1 MCLVLSSQRYWL
13 RDSAWRPKT
22 AAGADGGGPCSR
34 GPCPPARRSERA
46 RPWSA
51 LGLASARS
59 AAPDGHARE
68 QVRRDAVPTAR
79 ASKGCARTRSPW
91 RTEGHA
97 REQVRTDAVPTALA
111 SKGKGR
117 RGLASELGA
126 KEPPWPPVTLLL
138 TCVDARFHR
147 WLRPVSLSSRRRH
160 VSRTVTD
167 GRAPEGAREV
177 TELHLSAGEEPDGRR
192 WTAAL
197 CARIAPPTLPV
208 LASAAFPLLRRL
220 LPSFSDSDEM
230 QKTNALNETEV
241 STPEGWI
248 YFDGCAKSVRSY
260 LKIADVI

>member
-1 MCLVLSSQRYWL
+1 MHGGQR
-13 RDSAWRPKT
+13 RQQEPT
-22 AAGADGGGPCSR
+22 AAALARPRPRLRAQRSPGRPCSR
-34 GPCPPARRSERA
+34 AGAQGHGPHGAGVQR
-46 RPWSA
+46 
-51 LGLASARS
+51 
-59 AAPDGHARE
+59 
-68 QVRRDAVPTAR
+68 
-79 ASKGCARTRSPW
+79 
-91 RTEGHA
+91 
-97 REQVRTDAVPTALA
+97 VRTDAVPMAHRGPRSRAGAQGRGPTARA

-117 RGLASELGA
+117 RGLASELGV

-208 LASAAFPLLRRL
+208 LASSAFPLLRRL

-230 QKTNALNETEV
+230 RKTNALNETEV

>member
-1 MCLVLSSQRYWL
+1 MAAKDGSRSRRRRPLLARPLPAGTEERARTALARPRPRLRAQRSPG
-13 RDSAWRPKT
+13 R
-22 AAGADGGGPCSR
+22 PCSR
-34 GPCPPARRSERA
+34 AGAQGR
-46 RPWSA
+46 
-51 LGLASARS
+51 G
-59 AAPDGHARE
+59 
-68 QVRRDAVPTAR
+68 PTAR
-79 ASKGCARTRSPW
+79 
-91 RTEGHA
+91 
-97 REQVRTDAVPTALA
+97 A

-117 RGLASELGA
+117 RGLASELGV

-138 TCVDARFHR
+138 TCVDAHFHR

-197 CARIAPPTLPV
+197 CAGIAPPTLPV

>member
-1 MCLVLSSQRYWL
+1 MAAKDGSRSR
-13 RDSAWRPKT
+13 RRRPLL
-22 AAGADGGGPCSR
+22 ARPLPAGTE
-34 GPCPPARRSERA
+34 ERA
-46 RPWSA
+46 RTA
-51 LGLASARS
+51 LARPRPRLRAQRS
-59 AAPDGHARE
+59 PGRPRSRAGAQGRG
-68 QVRRDAVPTAR
+68 PTAR
-79 ASKGCARTRSPW
+79 
-91 RTEGHA
+91 
-97 REQVRTDAVPTALA
+97 A

-117 RGLASELGA
+117 RGLASELGV

-138 TCVDARFHR
+138 TCVDAHFHR

-167 GRAPEGAREV
+167 SRAPEGAREV

-230 QKTNALNETEV
+230 RKTNALNETEV

>member
-46 RPWSA
+46 RPWRA
-51 LGLASARS
+51 LGLASARG
-59 AAPDGHARE
+59 AAPD
-68 QVRRDAVPTAR
+68 
-79 ASKGCARTRSPW
+79 
-91 RTEGHA
+91 GHA

-111 SKGKGR
+111 SKVKGR
-117 RGLASELGA
+117 RGLASELGV

-138 TCVDARFHR
+138 TCVDARFHW

-167 GRAPEGAREV
+167 SRAPEGAREV

-197 CARIAPPTLPV
+197 CAPDRSPHPPGSCFGRFSFAKAPSPFV
-208 LASAAFPLLRRL
+208 L
-220 LPSFSDSDEM
+220 
-230 QKTNALNETEV
+230 
-241 STPEGWI
+241 
-248 YFDGCAKSVRSY
+248 
-260 LKIADVI
+260 

>member
-1 MCLVLSSQRYWL
+1 M
-13 RDSAWRPKT
+13 
-22 AAGADGGGPCSR
+22 AAKDGSR
-34 GPCPPARRSERA
+34 SRRQ
-46 RPWSA
+46 RPWRA
-51 LGLASARS
+51 LSLASARG
-59 AAPDGHARE
+59 AAPD
-68 QVRRDAVPTAR
+68 
-79 ASKGCARTRSPW
+79 
-91 RTEGHA
+91 GHA

-197 CARIAPPTLPV
+197 CAPDRSPYPPGSCFGRFSFAKAPSPFV
-208 LASAAFPLLRRL
+208 L
-220 LPSFSDSDEM
+220 
-230 QKTNALNETEV
+230 
-241 STPEGWI
+241 
-248 YFDGCAKSVRSY
+248 
-260 LKIADVI
+260 